1 MQMYTLWSD
10 RGAAHTVGAPQS
22 TEEFPTLSAASRGGS
37 LAVADASASAWLVLR
52 GSAALDCREGR
63 FNLTRGQWI
72 VLERD
77 ARPLLHAAPDG
88 LVLGITLPPRLQVT
102 ASLDGNLF
110 PGLGRMSKGT
120 APAALRLWRRC
131 AAFGRNGT
139 SMQQVD
145 RLRVDALLR
154 LLASQQAGFRDLVD
168 RCPGRSLRRRRQ
180 VFARMQRAW
189 LHLAGNLDRP
199 VRIAELAD
207 LGSVSVWYFTKTFQ
221 ALYGEGPQ
229 AASTRMR
236 LAHAARLL
244 RGSRLSVSE
253 AGAACGFENNCSF
266 SRAFRARFGMPP
278 SRYRMPATGTPQAAN
293 RTGMLGQASGAWGP

>member
-1 MQMYTLWSD
+1 MQMHTIWSD
-10 RGAAHTVGAPQS
+10 RGAAHTLAPAPPADDI
-22 TEEFPTLSAASRGGS
+22 PTLMAASRGGS
-37 LAVADASASAWLVLR
+37 LAAADGSASAWLVLR
-52 GSAALDCREGR
+52 GSATLECREGR
-63 FNLTRGQWI
+63 FSLSRGQWI
-72 VLERD
+72 VLERE
-77 ARPLLHAAPDG
+77 ARPLLHAAGDG
-88 LVLGITLPPRLQVT
+88 LVLALTLPPRLQPQ
-102 ASLDGNLF
+102 AALDGGLF
-110 PGLGRMSKGT
+110 PGLGRLTAGA

-131 AAFGRNGT
+131 APMTRNVAAIHA
-139 SMQQVD
+139 VD
-145 RLRVDALLR
+145 RLRLDALLR
-154 LLASQQAGFRDLVD
+154 LLAAQQAGLRELVE

-189 LHLAGNLDRP
+189 LYMAGHLDRP
-199 VRIAELAD
+199 VRIGELAE

-229 AASTRMR
+229 AASTRLR

-278 SRYRMPATGTPQAAN
+278 SRYRAPAAGTPQAAN
-293 RTGMLGQASGAWGP
+293 RTGMRGQASASRAP